1 MFLKEKRKQVHDRRV
16 RHDDS
21 PVMFAYAS
29 LSLSLSCSLAHSL
42 ARSLARSLSLSRVSV
57 QEEPQ
62 IKKSKIAEAKKVQ
75 GAKTSS
81 GDSKKVLVSKTAS
94 KDSKKLQAY
103 TTSSKDSSSPTL
115 PSLVLRSRVKWCLFD
130 VVNAFRKLALPLL
143 LEYQAVK
150 KSICLRGPSEGAF
163 VNALRKLELT

>member
-62 IKKSKIAEAKKVQ
+62 IKKSKIVKAKKVQ

-81 GDSKKVLVSKTAS
+81 GEKSKIAKAQQVQGAKTSSA
-94 KDSKKLQAY
+94 
-103 TTSSKDSSSPTL
+103 TSSKDSSSPTL
-115 PSLVLRSRVKWCLFD
+115 SSLVLQSRVRLSMFC
-130 VVNAFRKLALPLL
+130 VN
-143 LEYQAVK
+143 
-150 KSICLRGPSEGAF
+150 
-163 VNALRKLELT
+163 